1 LYRKK
6 FKTDWCYTLIY
17 VDDIIVASRK
27 FELIIEVESMLKSKF
42 KIENLGPIK
51 EYFGFEIVKNADGI
65 YNISQSAY
73 IKEIIAD
80 FSLSDA
86 KSSEIPMN
94 SNYEKE
100 INESDILPDTTKYRK
115 LLGRLRLR

>member
-17 VDDIIVASRK
+17 VDDVIVASRK

-86 KSSEIPMN
+86 KSSEISMN

>member
-6 FKTDWCYTLIY
+6 FKTDWCYILIY
-17 VDDIIVASRK
+17 VDDIVASRK
-27 FELIIEVESMLKSKF
+27 HELIIEVESMLKSKF

-51 EYFGFEIVKNADGI
+51 EYFGLEIVKNADGI

-86 KSSEIPMN
+86 KNSEMQ
-94 SNYEKE
+94 
-100 INESDILPDTTKYRK
+100 
-115 LLGRLRLR
+115 